1 MLALQ
6 PNNRFFRLA
15 ALSVV
20 GLWSIIFLY
29 RYFFTHHDSL
39 PSTPYKPTFV
49 DKISSQ
55 ITAPFHKE
63 VSSEYSIKPI
73 VYNFPQYYPFEQ
85 NDRIW
90 GANFTEWDN
99 VKKAD
104 HNFYGLETIRP
115 HPSIGYYN
123 GLEFA
128 TRQRHGKFTSYGSY
142 FLTSYKQS
150 LTFFS

>member
-6 PNNRFFRLA
+6 PNNRFFRLT
-15 ALSVV
+15 ALGVV
-20 GLWSIIFLY
+20 GLWTVIFLY
-29 RYFFTHHDSL
+29 RYFTHHDSL
-39 PSTPYKPTFV
+39 PSNLHKPTFV

-55 ITAPFHKE
+55 LTAPFHKE
-63 VSSEYSIKPI
+63 VSSGYSIKPI

-90 GANFTEWDN
+90 GTSFTEWDN

-128 TRQRHGKFTSYGSY
+128 TRQRHGKFTSYDSHL
-142 FLTSYKQS
+142 LTSCKYS
-150 LTFFS
+150 LTSFS